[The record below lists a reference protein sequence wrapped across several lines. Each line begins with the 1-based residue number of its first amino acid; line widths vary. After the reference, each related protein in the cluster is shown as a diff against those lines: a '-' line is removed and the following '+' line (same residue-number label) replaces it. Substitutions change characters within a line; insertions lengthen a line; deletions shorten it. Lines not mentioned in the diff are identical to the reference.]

1 MKIHDLEK
9 ENIFKL
15 FFDYAIPAMIGIG
28 VFSLYSFVD
37 AVFVSNA
44 CGESA
49 LAAVEICAPVLSVF
63 SCFSVIIGVGGNTL
77 VGIELGK
84 KENNKACEIFSLAS
98 FLIIILSLIFSVLL
112 VAFTR
117 PVAYLLGADESVV
130 DYVCD
135 YLSLCGWFAPFY
147 MLSGFWGL
155 SSETAGKPAFA
166 MLGNVAMA
174 LGNIALDY
182 IFIIVLKLGVFGASL
197 ASGISAL
204 LATLIF
210 LIGIT
215 GKSSVLK
222 FTKFRFDF
230 SVIKQMLF
238 NGFSDGL
245 TAASG
250 GIISFIYNTIIM
262 NNGGGE
268 ALACYTVTLTV
279 VNFIGSVIIGA
290 AQGINPIVSVNFGA
304 KRHDRIKKAVRI
316 FLGSETVIAIITA
329 IIFIALHSDILEL
342 FGSENGELSWTISKA
357 YVPVFLLTP
366 WCAIIISV
374 FTAINDAKTSAILS
388 LLRSLV
394 IRTVIVIAAYYVFG
408 LNGVWYSCVVSEF
421 ISVIIC
427 LAALSKKWRS
437 EWNAFEV

>member
-1 MKIHDLEK
+1 MKTHNLEK

-15 FFDYAIPAMIGIG
+15 FFVYAIPAMIGIG

-37 AVFVSNA
+37 AIFVSNA
-44 CGESA
+44 CGENA
-49 LAAVEICAPVLSVF
+49 LAAVEICAPVLSIF

-84 KENNKACEIFSLAS
+84 KDNNKACGIFTLAS
-98 FLIIILSLIFSVLL
+98 FLIIILSLVFSALII
-112 VAFTR
+112 AFTR
-117 PVAYLLGADESVV
+117 PIAYLLGADESII

-147 MLSGFWGL
+147 MLNGFWVL
-155 SSETAGKPAFA
+155 SSETAGKPVFA

-182 IFIIVLKLGVFGASL
+182 IFVMILNLGVFGASL

-210 LIGIT
+210 LIGIM
-215 GKSSVLK
+215 GKNSVLK

-230 SVIKQMLF
+230 PAIKQMLF

-250 GIISFIYNTIIM
+250 GIILFIYNTIIM

-268 ALACYTVTLTV
+268 VLACYTVTLTV

-304 KRHDRIKKAVRI
+304 KRPDRIKKAIKV
-316 FLGSETVIAIITA
+316 FLGSETVIALITA
-329 IIFIALHSDILEL
+329 IVFTALHSDILEL
-342 FGSENGELSWTISKA
+342 FGNENSELSWTISKA

-374 FTAINDAKTSAILS
+374 FTAINDAKTSAALS
-388 LLRSLV
+388 LLRSLIMRV
-394 IRTVIVIAAYYVFG
+394 VIVITAYYVFG
-408 LNGVWYSCVVSEF
+408 LNGVWYSAAVSEF
-421 ISVIIC
+421 VSVFVC
-427 LAALSKKWRS
+427 LAVLIKSKNKW
-437 EWNAFEV
+437 

>member
-1 MKIHDLEK
+1 MKTHNLEK

-15 FFDYAIPAMIGIG
+15 FFVYAIPAMIGIG

-37 AVFVSNA
+37 AIFVSNA
-44 CGESA
+44 CGENA
-49 LAAVEICAPVLSVF
+49 LAAVAICAPVLSIF

-84 KENNKACEIFSLAS
+84 KDSNKACEIFSLAS
-98 FLIIILSLIFSVLL
+98 FLTIILSLVFLVLL

-147 MLSGFWGL
+147 MLNGFWGL
-155 SSETAGKPAFA
+155 SSETAGKPVFA

-182 IFIIVLKLGVFGASL
+182 ILVMILNLGVFGASL

-215 GKSSVLK
+215 DKNSVLK
-222 FTKFRFDF
+222 FIKFRFKF
-230 SVIKQMLF
+230 PIIKQMLF

-290 AQGINPIVSVNFGA
+290 TQGINPIVSVNFGA
-304 KRHDRIKKAVRI
+304 KRLDRIKKTIKI
-316 FLGSETVIAIITA
+316 FGGIETVIAIITA
-329 IIFIALHSDILEL
+329 VVFITLHADILDL
-342 FGSENGELSWTISKA
+342 FGSENSELSWIISKA

-366 WCAIIISV
+366 WCTTIISV
-374 FTAINDAKTSAILS
+374 FTAINDAKTSAILA
-388 LLRSLV
+388 LLRSLIIRV
-394 IRTVIVIAAYYVFG
+394 IIIFLAYYIFG
-408 LNGVWYSCVVSEF
+408 LNGVWYSASISEL
-421 ISVIIC
+421 ISVFMC
-427 LAALSKKWRS
+427 SAVLKKSKIS
-437 EWNAFEV
+437 GD